1 MQNGTTIIRKTH
13 DGIQSIHFDQ
23 EVMEFA
29 AQNAKVRARQENA
42 ASKKRRSARMAA
54 RKKRMEEMMS
64 SRTIS
69 LVIGMGILA
78 GLWYSGLVNTV
89 LTLLLEGIGLV
100 LFGVMLGRWM
110 EWR

>member
-1 MQNGTTIIRKTH
+1 MQNGTTIISKTR
-13 DGIQSIHFDQ
+13 DGIRSVHFDQ

-29 AQNAKVRARQENA
+29 AQNAKVRARQENVEFR
-42 ASKKRRSARMAA
+42 KKHCARMAA
-54 RKKRMEEMMS
+54 RKKHMEDMMS